1 MSETLGVL
9 NVGAGD
15 IKLSFDKNNPQERYR
30 AARIVKDMLRR
41 GSAILVEVDDGKGG
55 KTYQRIHDFDEA
67 VCEYIIADYDSSAPV
82 EDQHGQ
88 SSATEAGTA
97 ISGKGNGD
105 RARTTFR
112 RVPAENARGIAIA
125 RSAGG

>member
-1 MSETLGVL
+1 MPKHLGVL

-15 IKLSFDKNNPQERYR
+15 IKLSFDKNNMQERLR

-55 KTYQRIHDFDEA
+55 KAYQRVHDFDDE
-67 VCEYIIADYDSSAPV
+67 VCEYIIADYAGGN
-82 EDQHGQ
+82 EENGQ
-88 SSATEAGTA
+88 SGTIETGETSA
-97 ISGKGNGD
+97 GKGRGGR
-105 RARTTFR
+105 RATLR
-112 RVPAENARGIAIA
+112 RVPAEKTTGISVA